1 MSENLVQYVV
11 AAGNGDT
18 DAMAKLYSKTL
29 KATYFLASKLSENES
44 DAVEIIK
51 KAYARA
57 FCSIDKLKMPEA
69 FEIWLKQIVAAIYKD
84 GANFIFNDAD
94 GNAQEASAEFLPEAI
109 LEDEAMAAKVGKA
122 ISALSAERK
131 AALILHYYTGMPSS
145 ALARYFGVSESTAN
159 AILAKAKA
167 DVSANSGI
175 SAPDYPELATLP
187 VLTRLFKD
195 AVAKMGIDNTV
206 VRDVFVFAVE
216 AYTEAKAQAAA
227 PANEPVEEV
236 AQAKEEPVAEE
247 KAEESV
253 AEAVEETVEETAEE
267 PAETEE
273 VTAEAEEA
281 VEEAEEVEEVEE
293 TADETEEGEE
303 KEETVEEMKNE
314 MEENIL
320 SFKNKISSML
330 GTEPETVPEEETTEE
345 IAEEPE
351 AEEVVEEETTAE
363 ETTEE
368 ESDAMPID
376 DDAFERIKRSIEDMA
391 GEVQADS
398 VAESDDENALVFAD
412 FAETKEEPVAEP
424 EEDAAQT
431 QPAEKPAKKAVK
443 INSKIIIAAA
453 VILVVIVVAVALIVK
468 GGKGKDEAVTEPT
481 TVGYSNESVN
491 WVALPELSDYE
502 EIEYL
507 NESFNSFKDP
517 DTGKYGLIDYKGN
530 VVLEA
535 KYDGFRRCSN
545 GRYYGEGKLSDSG
558 YHIVAEKGGNEFEVV
573 MLDESSA
580 TLSNSVHTS
589 HATTNS
595 TSMGGGDYDERDRYY
610 EGYAAVRKNGKWG
623 YVAQG
628 GKIVVPYEFEAV
640 NNIPTD
646 DAAGSFD
653 YCRGSVNG
661 YVAVK
666 KDGKMGIIRI
676 DKDSYR
682 IVADYKYDMICQGKN
697 GVFLAY
703 NGTEWG
709 NIVIGS
715 AAAESGSETEVTTLK
730 PVETQPAEVSIGKYV
745 VLSDETNIRSA
756 PDTEKENIVAALD
769 EGYEI
774 SALEI
779 KKGSNGSDW
788 VRFDY
793 NGQEAWVSIKKL
805 DKVN

>member
-1 MSENLVQYVV
+1 MEYKVSENLVQYVV

-29 KATYFLASKLSENES
+29 KASYFLASKLSGNETE
-44 DAVEIIK
+44 AVEIIK

-57 FCSIDKLKMPEA
+57 FCSIDKLKKPEA

-94 GNAQEASAEFLPEAI
+94 GSAQEACAEFLPEAV
-109 LEDEAMAAKVGKA
+109 LEDETAAAEVMAAVSK
-122 ISALSAERK
+122 LTAERK
-131 AALILHYYTGMPSS
+131 AALILHYYTGMPAS
-145 ALARYFGVSESTAN
+145 ALAKYFGVSESTAN

-167 DVSANSGI
+167 DVSETSGV
-175 SAPDYPELATLP
+175 SAPEYPELASLP

-195 AVAKMGIDNTV
+195 LVAKTGIDNSA
-206 VRDVFVFAVE
+206 VRDIFVFAIE
-216 AYTEAKAQAAA
+216 AYAEAK
-227 PANEPVEEV
+227 PKDVIPENEPAEE
-236 AQAKEEPVAEE
+236 AAEEKEEPVADEKVEE
-247 KAEESV
+247 TAQETAEDEAEEQ
-253 AEAVEETVEETAEE
+253 AEEAPEEPAAEPEEEAETEAEPEETEAVEAEEETVED
-267 PAETEE
+267 
-273 VTAEAEEA
+273 V
-281 VEEAEEVEEVEE
+281 
-293 TADETEEGEE
+293 
-303 KEETVEEMKNE
+303 KNE

-330 GTEPETVPEEETTEE
+330 GAETETETVSEE
-345 IAEEPE
+345 AESEPE
-351 AEEVVEEETTAE
+351 AEPVKEDSEKENSE
-363 ETTEE
+363 
-368 ESDAMPID
+368 AMPID
-376 DDAFERIKRSIEDMA
+376 DDAFEKIKRSIEGMA
-391 GEVQADS
+391 DEAQT
-398 VAESDDENALVFAD
+398 ESAFETEDENAVAFAD
-412 FAETKEEPVAEP
+412 FAQPQGLASQEP
-424 EEDAAQT
+424 EEAVT
-431 QPAEKPAKKAVK
+431 QEKPAKSPSKKAVK
-443 INSKIIIAAA
+443 INPKFIIAAA
-453 VILVVIVVAVALIVK
+453 AILVVIIVAVVLIVK
-468 GGKGKDEAVTEPT
+468 GGKDNNGENVTEPP
-481 TVGYSNESVN
+481 TVGYSNESVT

-517 DTGKYGLIDYKGN
+517 DTGKYGLIDYQGN
-530 VVLEA
+530 VVLSAE
-535 KYDGFRRCSN
+535 YDGFRRCSS
-545 GRYYGEGKLSDSG
+545 GRYYGDGKLSDSG
-558 YHIVAEKGGNEFEVV
+558 YHIVAEKGGSEYEVV

-580 TLSNSVHTS
+580 TLSNKAHTA

-610 EGYAAVRKNGKWG
+610 EGYAAVRKDGKWG

-640 NNIPTD
+640 NNVPTD
-646 DAAGSFD
+646 DPTGAFD

-715 AAAESGSETEVTTLK
+715 ASGNNGGESETTTLT
-730 PVETQPAEVSIGKYV
+730 PVETQPAEVSIGNYV
-745 VLSDETNIRSA
+745 VASDETNIRSA
-756 PDTEKENIVAALD
+756 PDTEKENIIAALNA
-769 EGYEI
+769 GYEI
-774 SALEI
+774 AALEI
-779 KKGSNGSDW
+779 KEGSNGSDW

-805 DKVN
+805 EKAD